1 MWGGSVNQFDQ
12 GTILYGVRSNK
23 YPDTRCYGIIISA
36 SCDIAQEKVQKL
48 YYVIAADAKDWF
60 QSNYAYLLVYAD
72 KIKKEKNKFAEAVKT
87 SKLDASYLQ
96 DFSRQELISILES
109 EVPNDKSRAK
119 IKNAYDKL
127 KVFYAPEISKDMIR
141 NAIRV
146 HHDPIKDFLENI
158 RKERILHY
166 YYLPQVA
173 YRDSG
178 KKNMGLIVDLQ
189 EIDHLAIEDARRI
202 ETDGI
207 DYLNLPSD
215 AKHRERLQ
223 EQFWLEEKDDFVEIE
238 GNIISPWRE
247 HLMQSFSHGFVR
259 IGLDGASKTDFQDL
273 VSSITEEE

>member
-1 MWGGSVNQFDQ
+1 MNQFDQ

-23 YPDTRCYGIIISA
+23 YPGTRCYGIIISA

-48 YYVIAADAKDWF
+48 YYLIAVDAKDWF
-60 QSNYAYLLVYAD
+60 QTNYAYLLVYAG
-72 KIKKEKNKFAEAVKT
+72 KIKAEKNKFAETVKT

-96 DFSRQELISILES
+96 DFSRQELISILKS
-109 EVPNDKSRAK
+109 EVPNEKSRAK
-119 IKNAYDKL
+119 IVNAYDKL
-127 KVFYAPEISKDMIR
+127 KVFYAPEISKDLIR

-146 HHDPIKDFLENI
+146 HHKPIEDFLEDV

-173 YRDSG
+173 YRNSG
-178 KKNMGLIVDLQ
+178 EKNKGLIVDLQ
-189 EIDHLAIEDARRI
+189 EIDYLAIEDARRI
-202 ETDGI
+202 EADGI

-215 AKHRERLQ
+215 TKHRERLQ

-238 GNIISPWRE
+238 GSIISPWRE
-247 HLMQSFSHGFVR
+247 HLMQSFSHGFIR

-273 VSSITEEE
+273 VSSITEEK